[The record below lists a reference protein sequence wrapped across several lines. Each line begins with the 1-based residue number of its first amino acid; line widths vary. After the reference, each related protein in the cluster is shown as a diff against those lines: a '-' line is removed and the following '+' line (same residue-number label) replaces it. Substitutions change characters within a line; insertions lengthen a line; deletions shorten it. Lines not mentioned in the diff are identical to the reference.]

1 MKLDPTLVGDRPLSA
16 VSVAAHATARGAS
29 ASMSVTTS
37 IITGRFAASACAI
50 APPISPG
57 FSTRMPSAPDKKK
70 AACLTRDASNRLCVC
85 WDWLDGDGKGVT
97 TKPGAAPA
105 AGRPL
110 HCGISIRLMTA
121 NGHLRRIDTLPTL
134 SACPLRSDRYQVR
147 ATQ

>member
-50 APPISPG
+50 SPPISPA
-57 FSTRMPSAPDKKK
+57 SPPECRARPTEKT
-70 AACLTRDASNRLCVC
+70 ACLTRDASNRLGVC
-85 WDWLDGDGKGVT
+85 WDWLDGDGNGVT

-110 HCGISIRLMTA
+110 HYGISIR
-121 NGHLRRIDTLPTL
+121 PL
-134 SACPLRSDRYQVR
+134 SASGHSRLERPRPMSASPRKRTNSRSSR
-147 ATQ
+147 

>member
-50 APPISPG
+50 APPISPA
-57 FSTRMPSAPDKKK
+57 SPPECRARPTEKT
-70 AACLTRDASNRLCVC
+70 ACLTRDASNRLGVC
-85 WDWLDGDGKGVT
+85 WDWLDGDGNGVT
-97 TKPGAAPA
+97 RKPGAAPA

-110 HCGISIRLMTA
+110 HYGISIR
-121 NGHLRRIDTLPTL
+121 PL
-134 SACPLRSDRYQVR
+134 SASGHSRLERPRPMSASPRKRTNSRSSR
-147 ATQ
+147 

>member
-50 APPISPG
+50 SPPISPG

-70 AACLTRDASNRLCVC
+70 AACLTRDASNRLGVC
-85 WDWLDGDGKGVT
+85 WDWLDGDGNGVT
-97 TKPGAAPA
+97 RKPGAAPA

-110 HCGISIRLMTA
+110 HYGISIR
-121 NGHLRRIDTLPTL
+121 PL
-134 SACPLRSDRYQVR
+134 SASGHSRLERPRPMSASPRKRTNSRSSR
-147 ATQ
+147 

>member
-50 APPISPG
+50 SPPISPA
-57 FSTRMPSAPDKKK
+57 SPPECRARPTEKT
-70 AACLTRDASNRLCVC
+70 ACLTRDASNRLGVC
-85 WDWLDGDGKGVT
+85 WDWLDGDGNGVT
-97 TKPGAAPA
+97 RKPGAAPA

-110 HCGISIRLMTA
+110 HYGISIR
-121 NGHLRRIDTLPTL
+121 PL
-134 SACPLRSDRYQVR
+134 SASGHSRLERPRPMSASPRKRTNSRSSR
-147 ATQ
+147 